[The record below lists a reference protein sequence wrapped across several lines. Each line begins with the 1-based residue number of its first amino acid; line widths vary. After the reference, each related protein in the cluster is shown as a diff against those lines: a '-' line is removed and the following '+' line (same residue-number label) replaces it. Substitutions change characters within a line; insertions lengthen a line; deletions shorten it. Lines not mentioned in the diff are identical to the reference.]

1 MKATTEFTDIT
12 VFGARGHTLMILRAL
27 EAEWRGRVRVR
38 ALIDDIGNGFT
49 HPGLGVPV
57 ISSADRL
64 HGYATLPV
72 LLTVADPRLRAATAR
87 RLAAEGAVLA
97 TAVFPGL
104 PHVDP
109 AVRYGAGAVC
119 MPWTRIGP
127 DVSLGE
133 GALVLAS
140 ALGHDVEIG
149 AFATLAGESL
159 VAGHVRIGPGV
170 NIAPRAV
177 IANGTRRRW
186 RVIGAGAGIGTGAV
200 VICDVAPGARMAGNP
215 ALPLRDW
222 VRLQRL
228 LRAEGPGRDG

>member
-1 MKATTEFTDIT
+1 MKAATDFTDIT
-12 VFGARGHTLMILRAL
+12 VFGARGHTLMILRVL
-27 EAEWRGRVRVR
+27 ESEWRGRVRVR
-38 ALIDDIGNGFT
+38 ALIDDIANGFT

-57 ISSADRL
+57 ISSQTRRQDYAD
-64 HGYATLPV
+64 LPV
-72 LLTVADPRLRAATAR
+72 LLTAGDPRLREATAR
-87 RLAAEGAVLA
+87 RLAEEGAVLA
-97 TAVFPGL
+97 TAVFPGQ

-127 DVSLGE
+127 DVSIGD

-140 ALGHDVEIG
+140 ALGHDVEVG

-177 IANGTRRRW
+177 ISNGTRRRW

-200 VICDVAPGARMAGNP
+200 VVRDVAPGAQMIGNP

-228 LRAEGPGRDG
+228 LRADGQ